1 MGRPPR
7 ITRPQLLATAAGVFA
22 AKGYEATTLA
32 DIAKELGVTAA
43 AVLRHVESKQALF
56 AEAMRPPEI
65 KVPEFVAEL
74 TNVDPA
80 TDPRIVLR
88 ALAEHFVPFVQN
100 TIAANLAVYMHRS
113 ARSFVIPFDPDKA
126 DSPPRRGMKILTD
139 YFRRAAAAGV
149 IRLDDPRAAAL
160 LFLGSLHS
168 YVFFHQI
175 LNISP
180 VPYPLDRYIDALLDL
195 WSHGGFGGTRGT
207 SKQFETGREDRD
219 RGRRPRSPGRG
230 RPVVPAPVEK
240 AGGGR
245 PGRVARGEDGERGVA
260 RRRPRRPRT
269 DR

>member
-7 ITRPQLLATAAGVFA
+7 ITRPQLLSTAAAVFA
-22 AKGYEATTLA
+22 AKGFEATTLA

-65 KVPEFVAEL
+65 QVPEFVAAVAD
-74 TNVDPA
+74 VDPS

-88 ALAEHFVPFVQN
+88 TIAENFIPFVQN
-100 TIAANLAVYMHRS
+100 TIAANLAVYMHQS

-126 DSPPRRGMKILTD
+126 DSPPRRGLKILTN
-139 YFRRAAAAGV
+139 YFRRAADAGV
-149 IRLDDPRAAAL
+149 IRIEDPRAAAL
-160 LFLGSLHS
+160 LFMGSLHS

-180 VPYPLDRYIDALLDL
+180 TPYPLDRYIDALLDL
-195 WSHGGFGGTRGT
+195 WSHGGFGGTRGKQ
-207 SKQFETGREDRD
+207 SKTARQNRAGGAGPRAARGGRTLV
-219 RGRRPRSPGRG
+219 S
-230 RPVVPAPVEK
+230 APVED
-240 AGGGR
+240 AEGSR
-245 PGRVARGEDGERGVA
+245 PRRVARSKDGERGVA
-260 RRRPRRPRT
+260 RRRPRRPRP